1 MEADRTLVGIVT
13 KAVGGFF
20 FVSSGGR
27 VYRCVARGKLRR
39 RSPQDP
45 GLFRIVPGDRVRFLP
60 LSGEEGVIE
69 ERLPR
74 SGELTKP
81 AAADPHRLQVIAA
94 NVDQCAV
101 VFAVRRPDPE
111 PHAIDRFLALAEAS
125 RLHPFLCFNKVD
137 LGDPGPLADL
147 YAQIGYPVLRTSALT
162 GEGLK
167 TLRETLRGHLTVL
180 VGPSGV
186 GKSSLLNALLRTH
199 VRPVREVS
207 PRTGRGRHTTTTA
220 ELLEVGPDAFVV
232 DTPGVQVL
240 EFVHIAPEVVQNCF
254 PEIRVHKEACAFGDC
269 LHRSE
274 PGCAVR
280 EAVEAGSI
288 PRTRYESYLRMLEE
302 AERAKREQY
311 A

>member
-1 MEADRTLVGIVT
+1 MDRTLVGIVT

-39 RSPQDP
+39 RSPEEP
-45 GLFRIVPGDRVRFLP
+45 GSSRIVPGDRVRVLP
-60 LSGEEGVIE
+60 LSQEEGVIE

-74 SGELTKP
+74 SSELTKP

-94 NVDQCAV
+94 NVDQGAV
-101 VFAVRRPDPE
+101 VFAVRRPDPD
-111 PHAIDRFLALAEAS
+111 PQAIDRFLALAEAS
-125 RLHPFLCFNKVD
+125 GLRPFLCFNKVD
-137 LGDPGPLADL
+137 LGDPGPLGDL
-147 YAQIGYPVLRTSALT
+147 YARIGYRVLRTSALT
-162 GEGLK
+162 GEGLEG
-167 TLRETLRGHLTVL
+167 LREALQGHLTVL

-186 GKSSLLNALLRTH
+186 GKSSLLNALLQTH
-199 VRPVREVS
+199 VRKVREVS

-240 EFVHIAPEVVQNCF
+240 EFVHIKPEAVQDCF
-254 PEIRVHKEACAFGDC
+254 PEIRAHREACAFGDC

-280 EAVEAGSI
+280 EAVESGSI
-288 PRTRYESYLRMLEE
+288 PRTRYESYLRMVEE
-302 AERAKREQY
+302 AERAARERY